1 MTMYHTI
8 PTDILWCILDELVDP
23 VPGPPAFLINHEGL
37 HPIDTLRSV
46 SQVCTS
52 WRRIVLEAA
61 SIWGRLIDVEYLIG
75 QPRHRREEIMAR
87 TKDSPLHVCG
97 FLNIKDDAARD
108 FLHTIV
114 SNELQRIAV
123 LILNIRLMDS
133 IDLTLFDPFWQQP
146 APNLVAFQIIY
157 PYATP
162 FYRGGHAD
170 KVLFDNHAPCL
181 RSLSLPYKLYFP
193 PTTSWLSGLTTLCM
207 PSSGSLEWISGVLR
221 RTPRLS
227 VLRLEKPRRGMNRF
241 LSTDDKNDEIDAGGT
256 IAPIDMRTLRELNVY
271 FNSLQKIVAL
281 LSAIY
286 LGESVLCKALVRCED
301 HSDHFLQYNTSIT
314 TDGHYNSVVPSLIYD
329 FFQKV
334 LSNGAGDTLRG
345 IYMYLGH
352 AEIDIRV
359 GRQIDGQCRPP
370 DDMSFRFSLTSHT
383 LTSLVPTLIPEIWQL
398 LSDLDMSHTSSLHLR
413 FDCQDAWAAAP
424 SAHLALLSFLSRLPT
439 LHTLILGHEWGS
451 EEAFNLRFIHD
462 SMLPDLHICPS
473 LKTLTLK
480 SWVPGIQQLD
490 EFLSHRQK
498 IGSPIQNL
506 VLPPLDFMRS
516 YRQDYRWLDQF
527 HGLKVVWQVLRSINE
542 YVCGSG
548 SPEVLIFDNPYPF

>member
-8 PTDILWCILDELVDP
+8 PTDILWCILDELVGP

-52 WRRIVLEAA
+52 CRRIVLEAA

-193 PTTSWLSGLTTLCM
+193 PTTSWLSGLTTM
-207 PSSGSLEWISGVLR
+207 HAIPGVFGVDFR
-221 RTPRLS
+221 RS
-227 VLRLEKPRRGMNRF
+227 KKN
-241 LSTDDKNDEIDAGGT
+241 STTIHDKNDEIDAGGT
-256 IAPIDMRTLRELNVY
+256 IAPIDMRMLRELDVY

-286 LGESVLCKALVRCED
+286 LGESVLCKALIRCED
-301 HSDHFLQYNTSIT
+301 HSHHFLQYNTSIT

-359 GRQIDGQCRPP
+359 GRQLDGQWRPP

-413 FDCQDAWAAAP
+413 FDYQEAMVAAP
-424 SAHLALLSFLSRLPT
+424 SAHLALRTFLSQFPT
-439 LHTLILGHEWGS
+439 LHTLVLGHECGS
-451 EEAFNLRFIHD
+451 EEAFNLSFIHD

-473 LKTLTLK
+473 LKTLTLR

-506 VLPPLDFMRS
+506 VLPPLVFMWSSQR
-516 YRQDYRWLDQF
+516 DYSWLDQF
-527 HGLKVVWQVLRSINE
+527 HGLKVVWPDLPGVHE
-542 YVCGSG
+542 YICGSG
-548 SPEVLIFDNPYPF
+548 SPEVLIFKNPLSF